1 MQSCEYAINEKLKPL
16 VLSLVLRQTE
26 YTEEQARVELE
37 KYKYNY
43 LELLKDYM
51 GVEKKEKLVCKT
63 VNQERYRLIRES
75 MDDKEERYRQK
86 KKQEELVARYKE
98 TMNVDKTMN

>member
-1 MQSCEYAINEKLKPL
+1 MKSCEYAINEKLKPL

-86 KKQEELVARYKE
+86 KKQEEMVARYKE